1 MQQDR
6 PAIRAKVRSLR
17 NALST
22 REQLRAEVHL
32 ASVVSAQPCFLKSR
46 RLGFYMANDGELNP
60 GLTMAI
66 ALAAGK
72 SCYLPVL
79 HPVHSKQL
87 HFARYRHNT
96 PMQTNCYGIPEPR
109 LRAARLTPVWT
120 LDILFL
126 PLVAFDHLGNR
137 LGMGGGYYDRTLA
150 ASHGRGR
157 HKPLLIGIAHSVQEL
172 DILPAAAWDVPL
184 HGVATEQQ
192 FMLFGANRS
201 N

>member
-22 REQLRAEVHL
+22 REQLQAEVNL
-32 ASVVSAQPCFLKSR
+32 ARVVSAQHCFLKSR

-79 HPVHSKQL
+79 HPVQANQL
-87 HFARYRHNT
+87 HFARYRHGT
-96 PMQTNCYGIPEPR
+96 PMQTNSFGITEPC
-109 LRAARLTPVWT
+109 LRAARMTPVWT
-120 LDILFL
+120 LDILFM

-150 ASHGRGR
+150 ASHARGR
-157 HKPLLIGIAHSVQEL
+157 HKPLLIGIAHSFQEL
-172 DILPAAAWDVPL
+172 DILPAASWDVPL
-184 HGVATEQQ
+184 HGVATEQN
-192 FMLFGANRS
+192 FMLFGSSQS